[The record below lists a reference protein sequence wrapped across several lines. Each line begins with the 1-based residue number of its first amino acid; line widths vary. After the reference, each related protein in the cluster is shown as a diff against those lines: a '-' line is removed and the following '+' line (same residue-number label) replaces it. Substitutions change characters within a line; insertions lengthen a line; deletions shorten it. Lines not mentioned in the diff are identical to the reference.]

1 MRFLSHDF
9 RGPQPAIRVSS
20 KPPLFQNVEIYPSKS
35 SLHGKKTYGTPPFL
49 MVKTCFFNSINH
61 GTPMNAVPGDQCEV
75 EEFLNQSH
83 GDTGVPEEETA
94 FTEGQKQRQFH
105 ELRFLRR

>member
-1 MRFLSHDF
+1 
-9 RGPQPAIRVSS
+9 
-20 KPPLFQNVEIYPSKS
+20 
-35 SLHGKKTYGTPPFL
+35 
-49 MVKTCFFNSINH
+49 
-61 GTPMNAVPGDQCEV
+61 MNAVPGDQCEV

>member
-1 MRFLSHDF
+1 
-9 RGPQPAIRVSS
+9 
-20 KPPLFQNVEIYPSKS
+20 
-35 SLHGKKTYGTPPFL
+35 
-49 MVKTCFFNSINH
+49 
-61 GTPMNAVPGDQCEV
+61 MNAVPGDQCEV

-105 ELRFLRR
+105 ELRFLRRWKSGSYSMGFFVRFIQIIQICQTIIQMLSVSC